1 MLEDISSRQNF
12 QSCLTKNYFV
22 TNFGWCQH
30 EAWPGEGKDFNMAI
44 DAESRL
50 RTLKVRRSEVR
61 KQLLIWSIAIAIP
74 LVICLILGSYY
85 ENHLT
90 FEEAYLNESS
100 QRSDIAYGIGLF
112 LMALGCIV
120 VLVLAMKNNVIE
132 KEIAEVDRIQA
143 NAQQADLIGAAVKSY
158 DNRPPTPEHDSN
170 NRLAQLER
178 IGRLLADGIVS
189 QEEFDRLKAELL
201 A

>member
-1 MLEDISSRQNF
+1 
-12 QSCLTKNYFV
+12 
-22 TNFGWCQH
+22 
-30 EAWPGEGKDFNMAI
+30 MAT

-50 RTLKVRRSEVR
+50 RTLKVRRSEIR

-74 LVICLILGSYY
+74 LVICLIVGKYY

-90 FEEAYLNESS
+90 FEEAYFNESS

-112 LMALGCIV
+112 LMAVGCIV
-120 VLVLAMKNNVIE
+120 ALVLAMKNNVIE

-158 DNRPPTPEHDSN
+158 DNRPPTLEHDSN
-170 NRLAQLER
+170 DRLAQLER

>member
-1 MLEDISSRQNF
+1 
-12 QSCLTKNYFV
+12 
-22 TNFGWCQH
+22 
-30 EAWPGEGKDFNMAI
+30 MAT

-50 RTLKVRRSEVR
+50 RTLKVRRSELR
-61 KQLLIWSIAIAIP
+61 KQLLILSIAIAIP
-74 LVICLILGSYY
+74 LVICLIVGKYY

-90 FEEAYLNESS
+90 FEEAYFNESS

-158 DNRPPTPEHDSN
+158 DNRPQILEHDSN
-170 NRLAQLER
+170 GRLAQLER
-178 IGRLLADGIVS
+178 IGRLLANGIVS